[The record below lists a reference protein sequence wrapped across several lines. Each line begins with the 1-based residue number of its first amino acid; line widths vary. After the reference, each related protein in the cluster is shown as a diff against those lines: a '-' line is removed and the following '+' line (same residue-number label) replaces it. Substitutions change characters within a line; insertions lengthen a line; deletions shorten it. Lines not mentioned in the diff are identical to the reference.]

1 MLKALYDYG
10 IKNGLAIP
18 PGFTPKAIRAY
29 IVLSKQ
35 GDFLGIEQPKNE
47 TQICPDIGSLANGPG
62 KCNPVAEKAEI
73 ILAVSPQQAVDAVL
87 DEKEAGKVKKQW
99 NNIVKKHF
107 FHTMLASSSR
117 YVPMHGMCLQALEN
131 DKTFCAIC
139 EAAKRQKIKGLDRIS
154 FRIDGT
160 PAMCDPKIAEWWAE
174 FRNTL
179 VNGGGNA
186 GTARCLI
193 TGEIISPL
201 ATVPP
206 VSGLQTVG
214 GNASGTPLFCFD
226 KNAFQSY
233 GLKQSANAPVSEEAF
248 VVVKNALNDLLN
260 GAPAMY
266 NREKRRNF
274 NPTAPVFAGMK
285 FVHWYDEKIN
295 PEDDSLAEA
304 FDTFEEIE
312 EDDMFDSISA
322 SDAYTDEEIVQSEE
336 HSARREMEARK
347 IADKAISSLQSG
359 EKVPLLPHV
368 YHILLM
374 SGANGR
380 AMVRYYEQGNYEALQ
395 KNLGRWYEDISLC
408 DNMGTA
414 TLRPN
419 KLAARFIRLMPRQKG
434 ERNVFDRMK
443 KELAGLTPS
452 IIMAIIHG
460 SSLPDA
466 VASRALS
473 YIRSQM
479 IDPDEKDPF
488 GFMPD
493 GIACQWLKV
502 WLRRKARMR
511 NEEVSIMP
519 FYDNH
524 YPNAAYHCGAIVA
537 IYADIQR
544 TAMPD
549 VGAGI
554 VQRYYASASRTPA
567 LVLGTLERLSKYHLD
582 KVKSA
587 KYYYDKI
594 RHSRRYID
602 KVRCAELIGLYEELL
617 NEAYLYFDGS
627 TQRRL
632 PSVLNLEEQSYFAL
646 GYRQMSAKLNADV
659 YEIFVD
665 KSSSIE
671 ADKEEA

>member
-1 MLKALYDYG
+1 
-10 IKNGLAIP
+10 
-18 PGFTPKAIRAY
+18 
-29 IVLSKQ
+29 
-35 GDFLGIEQPKNE
+35 
-47 TQICPDIGSLANGPG
+47 
-62 KCNPVAEKAEI
+62 
-73 ILAVSPQQAVDAVL
+73 
-87 DEKEAGKVKKQW
+87 
-99 NNIVKKHF
+99 
-107 FHTMLASSSR
+107 
-117 YVPMHGMCLQALEN
+117 
-131 DKTFCAIC
+131 
-139 EAAKRQKIKGLDRIS
+139 
-154 FRIDGT
+154 
-160 PAMCDPKIAEWWAE
+160 
-174 FRNTL
+174 
-179 VNGGGNA
+179 
-186 GTARCLI
+186 
-193 TGEIISPL
+193 
-201 ATVPP
+201 
-206 VSGLQTVG
+206 
-214 GNASGTPLFCFD
+214 
-226 KNAFQSY
+226 
-233 GLKQSANAPVSEEAF
+233 
-248 VVVKNALNDLLN
+248 
-260 GAPAMY
+260 MY

-479 IDPDEKDPF
+479 IDPYEKDPF

-582 KVKSA
+582 KIEKSWL
-587 KYYYDKI
+587 
-594 RHSRRYID
+594 
-602 KVRCAELIGLYEELL
+602 VRKYEERL
-617 NEAYLYFDGS
+617 NEVYAFFGDDADCKFP
-627 TQRRL
+627 TT
-632 PSVLNLEEQSYFAL
+632 LNLEQQSYFAL
-646 GYRQMSAKLNADV
+646 GYRQMSAQLVAERKEAAASK
-659 YEIFVD
+659 
-665 KSSSIE
+665 KS
-671 ADKEEA
+671 KETEENQ

>member
-18 PGFTPKAIRAY
+18 PGFTPKVIRAY

-35 GDFLGIEQPKNE
+35 GEFLGIEQPKNE

-73 ILAVSPQQAVDAVL
+73 ILAVTPQQAADAVL

-107 FHTMLASSSR
+107 FHTMLESSSQ
-117 YVPMHGMCLQALEN
+117 YIPIHGICLRALEN
-131 DKTFCAIC
+131 DKTFLAIC
-139 EAAKRQKIKGLDRIS
+139 EAAERQKIKGLDRIS
-154 FRIDGT
+154 FRVDGT
-160 PAMCDPKIAEWWAE
+160 PAMCDPQIAEWWAG
-174 FRNTL
+174 FRGTL
-179 VNGGGNA
+179 VGGGENT

-193 TGEIISPL
+193 TGEITSPL

-285 FVHWYDEKIN
+285 FIHWYDEKIN
-295 PEDDSLAEA
+295 PEDDSLAET

-312 EDDMFDSISA
+312 EDDMFS
-322 SDAYTDEEIVQSEE
+322 EIVGDDTYGDDEIAQNEE
-336 HSARREMEARK
+336 CFARQNMEAK
-347 IADKAISSLQSG
+347 KHADKVISSLQNG
-359 EKVPLLPHV
+359 EWVSQLPHV

-380 AMVRYYEQGNYEALQ
+380 AMVRYYEQGNYEVLQ
-395 KNLGRWYEDISLC
+395 KNLGLWYEDISLC

-582 KVKSA
+582 KIEKSWL
-587 KYYYDKI
+587 
-594 RHSRRYID
+594 
-602 KVRCAELIGLYEELL
+602 VRKYEERL
-617 NEAYLYFDGS
+617 NEVYAFFGDDADCKFP
-627 TQRRL
+627 TT
-632 PSVLNLEEQSYFAL
+632 LNLEQQSYFAL
-646 GYRQMSAKLNADV
+646 GYRQMSAQLVAERKEAAAAK
-659 YEIFVD
+659 
-665 KSSSIE
+665 KSKE
-671 ADKEEA
+671 AEENQ